1 MAKKKFKIMILD
13 DDKALVRVL
22 EAHLTEYETVGMTD
36 ANQAIES
43 AHNAFLSWR
52 DTPFPPPPARWWGSA
67 KAR

>member
-36 ANQAIES
+36 ANQAIERLKQE
-43 AHNAFLSWR
+43 NFDLLIL
-52 DTPFPPPPARWWGSA
+52 DYLLTDLTG
-67 KAR
+67 